1 MSEPERSDDV
11 VQTLGEL
18 GKAAVPVEDPLRAAY
33 RRERIVRLISGAI
46 ATEKRRSRRAA
57 VRPWFAAAAAVT
69 LAVGAAGAWRSF
81 HAAGPKPVAA
91 VAHEAASAGEA
102 RLISG
107 DVSVRRSSGSASL
120 QVGDVLVGGEV
131 VSTAA
136 YSVAEIGIASGRAEL
151 GASSELELVTPT
163 ANERR
168 LRLRTGS
175 VDVDLPHKLGVGKH
189 LIVETPNVEV
199 LVVGTAFT
207 VDVAPE
213 HGVTA
218 TEVHVRRG
226 TVWIMQ
232 GGKQRAVLR
241 AGDDWR
247 SSTAEAAS
255 APAPVPPAARPAHAA
270 SRPGHAAP
278 AAVARQSAPT
288 RAADGNQKTDSG
300 TLAEENRLF
309 QAGLTARNAGDS
321 AGAAEAFGG
330 LLARY
335 PRSVLR
341 EQALAE
347 QFRSL
352 ERAGRSSA
360 AAVAARR
367 YLASYPNGFARAD
380 AERVTSGPAG
390 DR

>member
-1 MSEPERSDDV
+1 MSEPERLDDV

-18 GKAAVPVEDPLRAAY
+18 GKSAVPVEDPQRAAY
-33 RRERIVRLISGAI
+33 RRERIVRLVGGAI
-46 ATEKRRSRRAA
+46 TAEKRRSRRRSAW
-57 VRPWFAAAAAVT
+57 PWLAAAATVL
-69 LAVGAAGAWRSF
+69 LALGGAGTWRSF
-81 HAAGPKPVAA
+81 QAPSPKPVA
-91 VAHEAASAGEA
+91 VAERASAGEA
-102 RLISG
+102 RLVSG
-107 DVSVRRSSGSASL
+107 DVALRRGGQTANL

-131 VSTAA
+131 VATAA

-151 GASSELELVTPT
+151 GASSELELLRPT

-175 VDVDLPHKLGVGKH
+175 VDVDLPRKLEAGKH
-189 LIVETPNVEV
+189 LVVETPDAEV

-207 VDVAPE
+207 VSFGRD
-213 HGVTA
+213 HGVA
-218 TEVHVRRG
+218 STEVHVRRG

-232 GGKQRAVLR
+232 DGKQRAVLR
-241 AGDDWR
+241 AGDQWL
-247 SSTAEAAS
+247 S
-255 APAPVPPAARPAHAA
+255 APAPAASAETPAPAPARLAAARAL
-270 SRPGHAAP
+270 RRGAP
-278 AAVARQSAPT
+278 ATTTRSSAAT
-288 RAADGNQKTDSG
+288 RAGDSG

-309 QAGLTARNAGDS
+309 QAGLTARNSGDS
-321 AGAAEAFGG
+321 AGAADAFSG

-347 QFRSL
+347 QFRAL
-352 ERAGRSSA
+352 DRAGRSSA

-367 YLASYPNGFARAD
+367 YLAGYPNGFARAD
-380 AERVTSGPAG
+380 AERVTSGLLG